1 MSILDVTTS
10 KWGFIKC
17 KGQDLVVDINKGK
30 ASPGASVISWSKKA
44 DVTGN
49 QIWAFGPNSSVVSQ
63 LTGLVLD
70 VTDAEKVVTAVYN
83 PESKTQRWSMTGTT
97 ILHTA
102 TNKVL
107 DITGGLLKGVQ
118 LCVWSLKPVP
128 AANQQWEFV
137 EVATP
142 KDYVVPHQS
151 VLDARAAAVKTT
163 TTTTTTPSTTT
174 TTTPSTTTTTTPS
187 SSTVTTTTPSG
198 NIPSLTQEDMDSTTG
213 TKTTTESSTSETGNT
228 EDASTST
235 SSFGKVLLGVSLLA
249 AIGAGIGSYVYYT
262 STQMKKKP
270 TK

>member
-17 KGQDLVVDINKGK
+17 KGQDLVVDINKRN

-174 TTTPSTTTTTTPS
+174 TTTPS
-187 SSTVTTTTPSG
+187 SSTPTTTTPSG

-228 EDASTST
+228 EDASTSA
-235 SSFGKVLLGVSLLA
+235 SSFGKVLLGVSLLV
-249 AIGAGIGSYVYYT
+249 AIGVGVGGYVYYTT